1 MTIFIQKCPMPCGFL
16 RDGNQPKKTYKML
29 QFWYIFPSFPI
40 HFLSGSD
47 SCGSHLDLGASMT
60 IYYHGQ
66 TFTSH
71 GAASCALPLATSNAT
86 CNWVSKQLR
95 KKRSSQLQIV
105 ADSCSVL
112 ASIYIYTWIWIFRQ
126 TVSYIHLYNIL
137 YTIVIHSSWML
148 MIHSHSLDLKR
159 LFSAN
164 AVCPVRTAEPA
175 IQGGKLQDMCD
186 TSTGVHTSDEA
197 HWGTPIPQDDSRWSE
212 QRKSENVREC
222 QGDWKQRMWSQRS
235 WTPGHIQTHPDT
247 SIHPR
252 PPLAR
257 ITWALLPAE
266 LLSCA
271 VLRCQSLEVTRDF
284 PSILWKDWSRIRVG
298 QHNNNTPTCMC
309 IV

>member
-112 ASIYIYTWIWIFRQ
+112 ASIYIYIHGFESFVKLSHIFICIIFYILL
-126 TVSYIHLYNIL
+126 SYI
-137 YTIVIHSSWML
+137 
-148 MIHSHSLDLKR
+148 
-159 LFSAN
+159 
-164 AVCPVRTAEPA
+164 
-175 IQGGKLQDMCD
+175 
-186 TSTGVHTSDEA
+186 VH
-197 HWGTPIPQDDSRWSE
+197 
-212 QRKSENVREC
+212 EC
-222 QGDWKQRMWSQRS
+222 
-235 WTPGHIQTHPDT
+235 
-247 SIHPR
+247 
-252 PPLAR
+252 L
-257 ITWALLPAE
+257 
-266 LLSCA
+266 
-271 VLRCQSLEVTRDF
+271 
-284 PSILWKDWSRIRVG
+284 
-298 QHNNNTPTCMC
+298 
-309 IV
+309 